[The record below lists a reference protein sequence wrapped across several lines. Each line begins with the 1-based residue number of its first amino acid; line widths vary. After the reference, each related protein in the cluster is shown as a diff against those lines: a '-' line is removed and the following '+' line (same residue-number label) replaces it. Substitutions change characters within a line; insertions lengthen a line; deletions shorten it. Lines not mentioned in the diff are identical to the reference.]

1 MRAHT
6 RARACIHTQPWLTAH
21 TQRERWRDGETEK
34 DIKKISHAQIRKH
47 AHTRTRALAAWR
59 LNLLL
64 AAISPPITRPSSA
77 SPCQPGWLILS
88 VIPQHT
94 SSTPHCW
101 VIALLTGNQGIVF
114 LGLCQSADSLC
125 YVSNAPPPPDT
136 LRPRCP
142 TRVCVYVRASLPP
155 AGTHPPRM
163 TLNVCGIIVLRH
175 DTTRPSFR
183 YLLEQAFC
191 VLDGKSAL
199 LTQHSPAL

>member
-1 MRAHT
+1 M
-6 RARACIHTQPWLTAH
+6 
-21 TQRERWRDGETEK
+21 ERRRK
-34 DIKKISHAQIRKH
+34 IFKKSHMHRFAN
-47 AHTRTRALAAWR
+47 TRTRALVAWR

-101 VIALLTGNQGIVF
+101 GIALLTGNQGVVF

-142 TRVCVYVRASLPP
+142 TRLYHPACVCACVCPCHLQEL
-155 AGTHPPRM
+155 
-163 TLNVCGIIVLRH
+163 TLLG
-175 DTTRPSFR
+175 
-183 YLLEQAFC
+183 
-191 VLDGKSAL
+191 
-199 LTQHSPAL
+199 